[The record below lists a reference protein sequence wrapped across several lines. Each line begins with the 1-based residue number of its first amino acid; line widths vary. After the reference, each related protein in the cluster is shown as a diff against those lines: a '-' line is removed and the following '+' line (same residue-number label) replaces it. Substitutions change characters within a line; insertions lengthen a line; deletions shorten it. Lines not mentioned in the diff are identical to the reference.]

1 MYKSI
6 SVKEYKSY
14 LELPDSYEI
23 KGFMVY
29 GTYKNYPYDELIE
42 ELKNYPN
49 SSYRNLGDF
58 LTPVTEFTIN
68 GNKYWFVTAYG
79 GAMLSE
85 YLHLACLFGS
95 KKNIVIGSCGGLN
108 KQGKARDIIIP
119 SYSYGNESTTRAYSP
134 DSNDHYS
141 NSALSKELTLS
152 LKDKYRI
159 WNGPTITYQAMM
171 AETKE
176 DVDNWSKQG
185 YYGVEMEASTVFAI
199 SNHFNV
205 PSAAVVMIADNL
217 ITEESVID
225 EDYQESRELRRE
237 TSKDILTESLKV
249 LING

>member
-1 MYKSI
+1 
-6 SVKEYKSY
+6 
-14 LELPDSYEI
+14 
-23 KGFMVY
+23 
-29 GTYKNYPYDELIE
+29 
-42 ELKNYPN
+42 
-49 SSYRNLGDF
+49 
-58 LTPVTEFTIN
+58 
-68 GNKYWFVTAYG
+68 
-79 GAMLSE
+79 
-85 YLHLACLFGS
+85 
-95 KKNIVIGSCGGLN
+95 
-108 KQGKARDIIIP
+108 
-119 SYSYGNESTTRAYSP
+119 
-134 DSNDHYS
+134 
-141 NSALSKELTLS
+141 
-152 LKDKYRI
+152 
-159 WNGPTITYQAMM
+159 MM